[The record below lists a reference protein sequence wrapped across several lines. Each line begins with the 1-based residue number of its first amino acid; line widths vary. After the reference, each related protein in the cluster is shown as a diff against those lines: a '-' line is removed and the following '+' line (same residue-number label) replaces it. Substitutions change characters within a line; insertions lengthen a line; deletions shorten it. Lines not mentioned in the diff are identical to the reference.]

1 MALPVS
7 SQPRAP
13 LSTKERILRES
24 LELFNREG
32 YGQVSIQTI
41 AQQCGMSN
49 GNLNY
54 HFPTKKS
61 LTVALW
67 HWMSAS
73 FEAQIYQH
81 WEKDLALRH
90 WHSESNDENRE
101 WLHQQFLKPIE
112 TAMKLMWQFR
122 CFFRDQEQF
131 IAVAPEL
138 KQVKRQ
144 KMVTLLNRLIR
155 RTIVTMSRQGY
166 LQTTGEQRSALI
178 INGFL
183 ILRYWISY
191 LEETKNVQN
200 LDDHHFKE
208 GLKQWNAL
216 LEPYRP

>member
-1 MALPVS
+1 MALPS
-7 SQPRAP
+7 SAQSHSI
-13 LSTKERILRES
+13 STKDRILQES
-24 LELFNREG
+24 LELFNHYG
-32 YGQVSIQTI
+32 YGQVTIQTI
-41 AQQCGMSN
+41 AQQCDMSN

-61 LTVALW
+61 LTIALW
-67 HWMSAS
+67 HWMSNR
-73 FEAQIYQH
+73 FEEEIYQH
-81 WEKDLALRH
+81 WEKNLALKH
-90 WHSESNDENRE
+90 WHFEQQGRE
-101 WLHQQFLKPIE
+101 LLHQQFREPIE

-131 IAVAPEL
+131 VAVAPEL

-155 RTIVTMSRQGY
+155 RTIVAMSRLGY

-191 LEETKNVQN
+191 LAETKNVQE
-200 LDDHHFKE
+200 LDDHHFRE
-208 GLKQWNAL
+208 GLKQWDAL
-216 LEPYRP
+216 IEPYRR